1 MFLSHPHRRPLA
13 VLNLTDNRHKDNV
26 YVGFRQSNNYL
37 ITPAAPGWVLT
48 HPFQA
53 RCAPDRVPFD
63 TLTVGNAQC
72 VDVRGG

>member
-37 ITPAAPGWVLT
+37 ITPAAPG
-48 HPFQA
+48 
-53 RCAPDRVPFD
+53 
-63 TLTVGNAQC
+63 
-72 VDVRGG
+72 